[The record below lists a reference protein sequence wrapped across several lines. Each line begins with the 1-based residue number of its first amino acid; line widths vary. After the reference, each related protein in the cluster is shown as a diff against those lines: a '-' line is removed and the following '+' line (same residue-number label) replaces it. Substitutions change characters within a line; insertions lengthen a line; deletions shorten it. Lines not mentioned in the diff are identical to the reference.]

1 MDGGKGETFKGKYLA
16 IKASNYANAQEFFGY
31 KCVNWCA
38 RAIFFAKVSNCVR
51 LLLKLVPAAA
61 AAFVIK
67 KKYDYICTL
76 ETIFCTYNGLVFY
89 STVSTL
95 IYFVVY

>member
-1 MDGGKGETFKGKYLA
+1 MEGGKGETFKGKYLA

-67 KKYDYICTL
+67 KSMT
-76 ETIFCTYNGLVFY
+76 TYVRLKPFSVHTTDWS
-89 STVSTL
+89 STVQ
-95 IYFVVY
+95 